1 MISLSTT
8 VDFFS
13 NEWFL
18 YNGITLFLIGLLIIF
33 LKGSSSIFITKF
45 NKILAVIFILD
56 FIFFHV
62 YTFLD
67 GTWFLT
73 ESLPF
78 HLCSLMWLNAIYLL
92 FSQKQWSFE
101 LMLFIGMPAAFH
113 SLLTPQLNH
122 GDSLFYIFDFFFSH
136 GWLFAI
142 SFYCIFILNMRP
154 RINSWWYSFLKL
166 QDIILLV
173 FIVNFMLNL
182 YSFGYIIPPFEYSET
197 SNYMYLLSPPI
208 ADNPFVI
215 GPWPNYLLG
224 LLFATFLHSLIVYLP
239 FYFFKKLRND

>member
-18 YNGITLFLIGLLIIF
+18 YNGLTLFLIGLLIIF

-142 SFYCIFILNMRP
+142 SFYCIFILKMRP
-154 RINSWWYSFLKL
+154 RIHSWWYSFLKL